1 MNSSLEGLKV
11 IDFTQV
17 IMGPSCT
24 AQLADHGAEVIKI
37 ERPEYGELTRQFGPF
52 KDGESSVSYTHLT
65 LPTTPYV

>member
-1 MNSSLEGLKV
+1 MNSSLEGRKV

-37 ERPEYGELTRQFGPF
+37 ENC
-52 KDGESSVSYTHLT
+52 SYLQKNVHG
-65 LPTTPYV
+65 